1 MRAAFRGELFKLVRR
16 SSIWVTIGILL
27 ALAIGLGYLVTYLV
41 ATHPPAGARVRI
53 EGADFAA
60 LRSALYPSNVVSKT
74 LTQWTN
80 LGGVFALI
88 LGVLV
93 QGSEY
98 GWGTVKTMY
107 IQRPGR
113 LTMMAGK
120 LAALLLMVLVMVIAL
135 FAVDAASSA
144 VVALIDGKS
153 IASFPAM
160 TDLAKG
166 MGATWLIFSMWAM
179 FGFGLA
185 TLFRQSAMAIGLG
198 LAYGLVIEG
207 LVFGLLGRL
216 GSDLVKQIHIW
227 LPIANAGYLS
237 QSFGRSAGLVAGP
250 AAAAPDADATH
261 AVMVLAIY
269 LIGFAFLSA
278 TLIRRRDVT

>member
-1 MRAAFRGELFKLVRR
+1 MPAALRGEMFKLVRR
-16 SSIWVTIGILL
+16 GSIWVTIGILL
-27 ALAIGLGYLVTYLV
+27 VLAVALGYFVTYLV
-41 ATHPPAGARVRI
+41 ATHPPAGARARI

-60 LRSALYPSNVVSKT
+60 LRNGLYPASLVSKT
-74 LTQWTN
+74 LTQWAN

-107 IQRPGR
+107 TQRPGR
-113 LTMMAGK
+113 LTMLAGK
-120 LAALLLMVLVMVIAL
+120 LVALMILILIMVVAL
-135 FAVDAASSA
+135 FAVDAASSL
-144 VVALIDGKS
+144 VVALIDGASSALPS
-153 IASFPAM
+153 I
-160 TDLAKG
+160 TEVTKG
-166 MGATWLIFSMWAM
+166 LGAGWLIFGMWSML
-179 FGFGLA
+179 GLGLA

-216 GSDLVKQIHIW
+216 GSDVVTQVHIW

-237 QSFGRSAGLVAGP
+237 QAFGRAAGFAAGP
-250 AAAAPDADATH
+250 AAAAPDADANH
-261 AVMVLAIY
+261 AVVVLALY
-269 LIGFAFLSA
+269 LVAFVVVSA
-278 TLIRRRDVT
+278 ALLRSRDVT

>member
-16 SSIWVTIGILL
+16 GSIWVTIGILL

-41 ATHPPAGARVRI
+41 ATHPPAGARARI
-53 EGADFAA
+53 QGADFAA

-80 LGGVFALI
+80 LGGVFALT

-144 VVALIDGKS
+144 VVALADGKS
-153 IASFPAM
+153 IAFPAII
-160 TDLAKG
+160 DLAKG

-216 GSDLVKQIHIW
+216 GSDVVKQIPLW

>member
-1 MRAAFRGELFKLVRR
+1 MPAAFRGELFKLVRR
-16 SSIWVTIGILL
+16 GSIWFTIGMLL
-27 ALAIGLGYLVTYLV
+27 VLAIALGYLVTYLV
-41 ATHPPAGARVRI
+41 ATHPPTGTRARI

-60 LRSALYPSNVVSKT
+60 LRNGLYPSSLVSKT

-80 LGGVFALI
+80 FGGVVALI

-113 LTMMAGK
+113 LSMLEGK
-120 LAALLLMVLVMVIAL
+120 VAALLLLVLVMVLAL
-135 FAVDAASSA
+135 FAVDAASSS
-144 VVALIDGKS
+144 VIALIDGKS
-153 IASFPAM
+153 SAFPAVA
-160 TDLAKG
+160 DIAKAI
-166 MGATWLIFSMWAM
+166 GATWLIFGMWAM

-185 TLFRQSAMAIGLG
+185 TLFRQAAMAIGLG

-207 LVFGLLGRL
+207 IVFGLLGRL

-237 QSFGRSAGLVAGP
+237 QSFGRSAGFAAGP
-250 AAAAPDADATH
+250 PAPAPDADATH
-261 AVMVLAIY
+261 AVAVLAIY
-269 LIGFAFLSA
+269 VIGFVILSA
-278 TLIRRRDVT
+278 ALIRQRDVT

>member
-1 MRAAFRGELFKLVRR
+1 MAAALRGELFKLIRR
-16 SSIWVTIGILL
+16 GSIWVTIGILL
-27 ALAIGLGYLVTYLV
+27 VLAVALGYLVTYLV
-41 ATHPPAGARVRI
+41 ATHPPVGARGRLG
-53 EGADFAA
+53 EADFAA
-60 LRSALYPSNVVSKT
+60 LRNGLYPSSLVSKT

-80 LGGVFALI
+80 LGGVFALL

-113 LTMMAGK
+113 LSMVTGK
-120 LAALLLMVLVMVIAL
+120 LVALLLLVLVMVLAL
-135 FAVDAASSA
+135 FAVDAVSSS
-144 VVALIDGKS
+144 VIALIDGKS
-153 IASFPAM
+153 GTFPPIP
-160 TDLAKG
+160 DVAKG
-166 MGATWLIFSMWAM
+166 IGAAWLVFGMWAM

-207 LVFGLLGRL
+207 LVFGLLSRL
-216 GSDLVKQIHIW
+216 GSDFVKQVHIW

-237 QSFGRSAGLVAGP
+237 QSFGRSAGFGP
-250 AAAAPDADATH
+250 GQQAAAPDADATH

-269 LIGFAFLSA
+269 LIGFVILSA
-278 TLIRRRDVT
+278 GLIRSRDVT

>member
-1 MRAAFRGELFKLVRR
+1 MRAAFRGELFKLFRR

-41 ATHPPAGARVRI
+41 ATHPPAGARVRL
-53 EGADFAA
+53 EGADFPA
-60 LRSALYPSNVVSKT
+60 LRSALYPSNLVSKT

-113 LTMMAGK
+113 LSMMAGK

-135 FAVDAASSA
+135 FAVDAASSV
-144 VVALIDGKS
+144 VVALVDGRS
-153 IASFPAM
+153 IAFPAII
-160 TDLAKG
+160 DLAKG
-166 MGATWLIFSMWAM
+166 MGATWLIFGMWAM
-179 FGFGLA
+179 FGVGLA

-216 GSDLVKQIHIW
+216 GSDLVKQIHIL

-261 AVMVLAIY
+261 AVRVLAIY
-269 LIGFAFLSA
+269 LIGFATLSA
-278 TLIRRRDVT
+278 LLIRRRDVT